1 MLAQRESS
9 KAQKMIDQVDAE
21 SQIWVLEPTWQN
33 FSSMYRE
40 AICAQEA
47 SSGMEVS
54 HHRMAALYFGI
65 STLECLLNREMTR
78 NQLNL
83 GMKHDEIHELL
94 RKSDF
99 KKKIKTWPKII
110 TGHDLSLR
118 PDTLKCILETNDL
131 RGNLTHLKNYW
142 PDTFDDLGRTDPLD
156 VVELVAEYIC
166 ALHQAKGELFPY
178 WIWGWNY
185 LSPNSDGY
193 QISLLPYSQF
203 FHSLRSLGYKFERQ
217 ASYGSDERE
226 REILADF
233 GGYKKVVEFLRSRDQ
248 CERKWDRF
256 PYQPK
261 LCRRWW
267 DPVHQKSCGAAI
279 SEAVAQALEID
290 KAYGRRFRAE
300 DLDEATD
307 PPAAQTWMQWIKDSM
322 KRWRW

>member
-1 MLAQRESS
+1 
-9 KAQKMIDQVDAE
+9 MIDQVDDSE

-65 STLECLLNREMTR
+65 STLECLLNQEMTR
-78 NQLNL
+78 NQLDL
-83 GMKHDEIHELL
+83 GMEHDDIHELL
-94 RKSDF
+94 RKSEF
-99 KKKIKTWPKII
+99 KKKIKAWPNII

-118 PDTLKCILETNDL
+118 PDTLKCILEINDL

-142 PDTFDDLGRTDPLD
+142 PETFDDLGRTDPLN

-166 ALHQAKGELFPY
+166 AFHQAKGELSPY

-185 LSPNSDGY
+185 LSPNRNGY
-193 QISLLPYSQF
+193 QISLLPNSQF

-217 ASYGSDERE
+217 TSYGSDECK

-233 GGYKKVVEFLRSRDQ
+233 AGYKKVADFLRSRDQ
-248 CERKWDRF
+248 CEPKWDRF

-267 DPVHQKSCGAAI
+267 DPVHQKSCGTAT
-279 SEAVAQALEID
+279 SEALVLALEID
-290 KAYGRRFRAE
+290 KAHECRFRAKE
-300 DLDEATD
+300 LDEAAA
-307 PPAAQTWMQWIKDSM
+307 PQAAPAWMRWIKGKM
-322 KRWRW
+322 KRRRR